1 MPPKP
6 GLQIA
11 RIFGIPIYLHA
22 SWAIIFV
29 LITLSLFAQYNQQ
42 HPQWGDEKQWVTG
55 ILTSLLFF
63 SSVLFH
69 ELAHSVIAL
78 RYKIPVVSIT
88 LFVFG
93 GIARIG
99 REPSRALH
107 EFNIAIAGPL
117 ASFFLFGAFSAAL
130 YLFPNNEVVVAVA
143 GWLAQMNLM
152 LAVFNLIPGFPLDG
166 GRIFRAIV
174 WGITKNFV
182 RATRVAAT
190 SGKLIA
196 YALILSGALII
207 AGAWPPLKG
216 RWEAGLWLA
225 FIGWFLLT
233 AAQESVAQITI
244 RETLGGLRARDVMSN
259 EIPTVGREITL
270 QDYGAEALR
279 TGRRCHLVIADD
291 RLLGMMNV
299 HTLNAVPREEWDSTS
314 VQAAM
319 LPRESILL
327 AMADEPLLGLLE
339 RLLSADV
346 NQMPVMATDEEGGT
360 HIVGMVSRDSILRVI
375 QTRSELGRL
384 NGG

>member
-29 LITLSLFAQYNQQ
+29 LISLSLFAQYSQQ
-42 HPQWGDEKQWVTG
+42 HPQWGNEKQWAVG
-55 ILTSLLFF
+55 IFTSVLFF
-63 SSVLFH
+63 ASVLFH
-69 ELAHSVIAL
+69 ELSHSVIAL
-78 RYKIPVVSIT
+78 HYKIPVISIT

-117 ASFFLFGAFSAAL
+117 ASFFLFGFFSAVAHF
-130 YLFPNNEVVVAVA
+130 FPGSETVVAVA
-143 GWLAQMNLM
+143 GWLAGVNLW
-152 LAVFNLIPGFPLDG
+152 LAIFNLIPGFPLDG

-174 WGITKNFV
+174 WGKTKNFV

-196 YALILSGALII
+196 YGMILFGALIV
-207 AGAWPPLKG
+207 AGAWPGVKG
-216 RWEAGLWLA
+216 QWEAGLWLA

-233 AAQESVAQITI
+233 AAQESVAQITM
-244 RETLGGLRARDVMSN
+244 RETLAGLRARDVMTH
-259 EIPTVGREITL
+259 EIPIVGRSITL
-270 QDYGAEALR
+270 EDYGAEVLR
-279 TGRRCHLVIADD
+279 TGRRCHLVIDDD
-291 RLLGMMNV
+291 RLQGMMNM
-299 HTLNAVPREEWDSTS
+299 HTLNAVPRQEWHTTS

-339 RLLSADV
+339 RLLAADV
-346 NQMPVMATDEEGGT
+346 NQMPVMATDEEGRT

>member
-1 MPPKP
+1 MSQKP

-29 LITLSLFAQYNQQ
+29 LITLSLFAQYNQL
-42 HPQWGDEKQWVTG
+42 HPQWGNEKQWAVG

-117 ASFFLFGAFSAAL
+117 ASFFLFGVFSAAS
-130 YLFPNNEVVVAVA
+130 YFFPHSEVVVAVA
-143 GWLAQMNLM
+143 GWLAGMNLW
-152 LAVFNLIPGFPLDG
+152 LALFNLIPGFPLDG

-174 WGITKNFV
+174 WGKTKNFV

-196 YALILSGALII
+196 YAMILCGALII
-207 AGAWPPLKG
+207 AGALPAMKG
-216 RWEAGLWLA
+216 QWEAGLWLA

-244 RETLGGLRARDVMSN
+244 RETLSGLRARDVMTN
-259 EIPTVGREITL
+259 EIPTVGRAITL
-270 QDYGAEALR
+270 EDYGAEVLR
-279 TGRRCHLVIADD
+279 TGRRCHLVIDDD

-299 HTLNAVPREEWDSTS
+299 HTLNAVPRDEWDSTS

-346 NQMPVMATDEEGGT
+346 NQMPVMATDAEGGT
-360 HIVGMVSRDSILRVI
+360 HIVGMVTRDSILRVI

-384 NGG
+384 SGG